1 MKSYFV
7 YSVYFI
13 ICLITAGIIY
23 PSTAHAQPAPLANNA
38 ADDSRV
44 QEAPFAE
51 ERQAAR
57 NFIENINDARKE
69 LTLGQTELAK
79 QRIIMAQNLLPLISR
94 VSAAQS
100 RLTRVEFGGGLY
112 ADDLGQRKSY
122 TPIETQSLETLTSS
136 RGPRWVKSTRSES
149 DAKIIYISLELKD
162 GAALDFLKKAQKHI
176 DAGQLKDAEV
186 DLAEMS
192 DRVIRIDSDVPTAI
206 QARDYITLA
215 DNYISVSNFFGARS
229 CLIRTN
235 ELLQKMQTE
244 KIYQEHRDGIIALY
258 KDIEDLQAAFAKLDA
273 DQIATADANLR
284 KWGGLL
290 SDWAP
295 E

>member
-1 MKSYFV
+1 MKSYPV
-7 YSVYFI
+7 YSVYFV
-13 ICLITAGIIY
+13 ICLITAGLIY
-23 PSTAHAQPAPLANNA
+23 PATARAQPAPLANNA
-38 ADDSRV
+38 ADDARV

-94 VSAAQS
+94 VSSAQS

-136 RGPRWVKSTRSES
+136 RGPRWIKSTRSES

-176 DAGQLKDAEV
+176 DAGQLKNAEV

-215 DNYISVSNFFGARS
+215 DNYIRVSNFFGARS

-235 ELLQKMQTE
+235 ELLQRMQTE
-244 KIYQEHRDGIIALY
+244 TVYQVHRDGIISLY
-258 KDIEDLQAAFAKLDA
+258 KDIEALQAAFAKLDA
-273 DQIATADANLR
+273 DQIATAGGNLR

-290 SDWAP
+290 SDWAN